1 MTLQTSQV
9 CLHHDESVRSC
20 EDAIPFTQLWMGKP
34 GYYHLLR
41 ILSCTDNY
49 TCLHHYRWE
58 NKVNP
63 GYPWPHARS
72 TTRQHRRAGT
82 QGVELKTRTRAQRN
96 VSSRFVAKFEALRM
110 STSLWW
116 FIFTRAGSLQN
127 RSPWPPRLLDEC
139 NPQGGIRIEWEFW
152 PLPAI
157 TLKWETYSSP
167 KKWDAKLLN
176 R

>member
-20 EDAIPFTQLWMGKP
+20 ADAIPFTQLWMGKP

-72 TTRQHRRAGT
+72 TTRQHRHAGT

-96 VSSRFVAKFEALRM
+96 VSSRVAKFGALRM
-110 STSLWW
+110 STSIWS

-127 RSPWPPRLLDEC
+127 TRWNQDRMRVLTPPCDHSKMGDLLKPWK
-139 NPQGGIRIEWEFW
+139 IEM
-152 PLPAI
+152 
-157 TLKWETYSSP
+157 
-167 KKWDAKLLN
+167 LN
-176 R
+176 C